1 MYAVIFSCC
10 GKYHITEI
18 NTANTLY
25 SVCISRYCEIRAVA
39 ADKLHT
45 HRSYIVIVKVR
56 LIYRKQVFCSRR
68 VTFRKRNISVYVH
81 LKAVRAYIHQICVSR
96 AVSVAYAYAAEIV
109 GLHAVHISCRKHK
122 IFKRN
127 VRNALLNI
135 QHYILSDTRQLKTV
149 SGHCQYT
156 GSCIILKAACLAA
169 DECLVFGIYYRACTA
184 V

>member
-1 MYAVIFSCC
+1 MYAVIFGCC
-10 GKYHITEI
+10 GKCHIAEI
-18 NTANTLY
+18 NTAHTLY
-25 SVCISRYCEIRAVA
+25 SVGISRYCEIRAVT

-127 VRNALLNI
+127 IRNALLNI
-135 QHYILSDTRQLKTV
+135 QHYILSDTRQLKTA

-156 GSCIILKAACLAA
+156 GSCIVLKAARLAA
-169 DECLVFGIYYRACTA
+169 DKRLAFGIYYRACTA